1 MFDGP
6 SNRDVVH
13 HVARETADE
22 VPVEQ
27 LLEDPKV
34 KKKLDQGRMLIP
46 PAHLTKLRRAFG
58 PHGLKF
64 FLFYRKM
71 WEVRQGLHQEDDLVG
86 ELRAYMRK
94 LVQLTSPVDKKG
106 LSPNVV
112 NALAEH
118 RQEIFRF
125 IRAVQANPKRPIMW
139 GKLNKSLVPLLKL
152 VAADKGIYFKLVR
165 MGGSNSIEMW
175 FKLHKESAAKEK
187 LMKMKDEDPESYEL
201 MLEKKKTLAQIDNGI
216 KREIMEKG
224 HKFKTVPLMGRFPLV
239 GINPDTREETVYDRD
254 GEKLSIPDYIEKRKR
269 YLETQKKL
277 QRDPKRVNISLNKLR
292 KVDDE
297 TIDASDSAVEHVS
310 LTDDKAKRTK
320 LTRYFP
326 VKRVTVPIMDDE
338 GVVSETEMQVVSS
351 GRYKGCFLD
360 DMINDQGRLI
370 EGTAYTYNPR
380 RGEGHPVPERID
392 PSDREPYCTVATIVK
407 KATRRGKRVK
417 LKKRKLML
425 KINGDRANKDIRNA
439 LKKLCC
445 AGSTKSFSP
454 AAKCVPSMEWHGI
467 KGSKGVS
474 VYFDP
479 KDFGLVLDMIDGMS
493 LSEAATKEIKQYYAE
508 LSEAEEA
515 TRKVRE
521 TVEVVGPDGETKR
534 VQVHQAYTAAKLS
547 TTHGDE
553 DFTFIESFNRHGEE
567 KDFELLIKQQEALAW
582 LDTNGGSGVCAL
594 ETGVG
599 KTLTAIGGMVKAVR
613 DGWLEEGASYTRPD
627 GKEIKTNGRFL
638 YVCPPSLVGNM
649 PKEIEAFIKGK
660 GGGLIGRVDCLPY
673 KNFSGAS
680 RTGRIPAALV
690 KQHPDYW
697 GPLKEIEK
705 EENPSPRRKRQA
717 KKNDKKY
724 WDPAQYIQIYFDE
737 AHELKN
743 PNSQRSQAA
752 LKLWHPRKVCLTA
765 SPMEKNPMEAYV
777 LAAVSNNTPLYGR
790 WDEEAIENRKTMKRF
805 KARFCNSVGGRIVG
819 VTRDQN
825 SLRDMKTWVKRNVF
839 FADKTKVDEYHLPDP
854 IVETRVAEME
864 PEVEKA
870 YRAVT
875 SQMATVMEAAA
886 IKFGERRKQDSYRDK
901 KAEDLF
907 GLRMRPYINL
917 LNTLSNRPADAMK
930 DLADIA
936 AGNIP
941 EKYEYSQRFQPK
953 WGKYPRGIKKIGQD
967 LLAALGGPQEIE
979 ALAESIGNPK
989 LDSCEQ
995 LLTSKIESIEGS
1007 RALVFC
1013 DDKKL
1018 AADTVIRLSSRIGG
1032 LHALGLK
1039 NEIQLWSG
1047 GKPVTTW
1054 EVPFEDGDLELLF
1067 GPRAQEFADAAG
1079 GKAVF
1084 SLPFKKKKYRKYP
1097 NLPPK
1102 TKLQRAQGLN
1112 KNYPADQW
1120 QQFVL
1125 KEIIKGNPEI
1135 HTCTLIG
1142 KEYSHGHNL
1151 QTFNTVVHLDR
1162 NHWNSEAM
1170 KQRTARAY
1178 RQGQRNS
1185 VQEVTIDST
1194 YAQTG
1199 SGEEAASDMTL
1210 DKIRQLYQD
1219 MDKDIFDDIIKASQ
1233 DLDLTE
1239 EDGSV
1244 LKRDASNWRLDE
1256 KVLELQTSP
1265 YARRSR
1271 PPGVTHGDDE

>member
-1 MFDGP
+1 
-6 SNRDVVH
+6 
-13 HVARETADE
+13 
-22 VPVEQ
+22 
-27 LLEDPKV
+27 
-34 KKKLDQGRMLIP
+34 
-46 PAHLTKLRRAFG
+46 
-58 PHGLKF
+58 
-64 FLFYRKM
+64 M
-71 WEVRQGLHQEDDLVG
+71 W
-86 ELRAYMRK
+86 
-94 LVQLTSPVDKKG
+94 S
-106 LSPNVV
+106 
-112 NALAEH
+112 
-118 RQEIFRF
+118 
-125 IRAVQANPKRPIMW
+125 
-139 GKLNKSLVPLLKL
+139 KLNNSLVPLMRL
-152 VAADKGIYFKLVR
+152 VAADKGVYFKLVR
-165 MGGSNSIEMW
+165 MGGTNSIERWM
-175 FKLHKESAAKEK
+175 KLHKESASAERLERIKN
-187 LMKMKDEDPESYEL
+187 EDPESYEL
-201 MLEKKKTLAQIDNGI
+201 MVEKKKTLVQIDNGL

-224 HKFKTVPLMGRFPLV
+224 HKFKTIPLMGRFPLV
-239 GINPDTREETVYDRD
+239 GIDPDTGEETVHDRD
-254 GEKLSIPDYIEKRKR
+254 GEKLSVPDYIEKRKT
-269 YLETQKKL
+269 YLDQQKKL
-277 QRDPKRVNISLNKLR
+277 QRDPKRVNISLKKLR

-297 TIDASDSAVEHVS
+297 MIDAVNSEVEHVA

-320 LTRYFP
+320 LTRYYP
-326 VKRVTVPIMDDE
+326 VKKMLVRVADDE
-338 GVVSETEMQVVSS
+338 GVVSESFMQVVSS

-370 EGTAYTYNPR
+370 EGTAYSYNPR
-380 RGEGHPVPERID
+380 KGEGETVPERID
-392 PSDREPYCTVATIVK
+392 PSDREPYCTVSHLSKRV
-407 KATRRGKRVK
+407 TRRGKRK
-417 LKKRKLML
+417 TIKTKKMML
-425 KINGDRANKDIRNA
+425 KISGDRSNKDIRNA

-454 AAKCVPSMEWHGI
+454 SARCLPSMEWHGI
-467 KGSKGVS
+467 EGSKGVS

-479 KDFGLVLDMIDGMS
+479 KDFGLIRDMIDGMS
-493 LSEAATKEIKQYYAE
+493 LSAAANKEVKKYYEE
-508 LSEAEEA
+508 LSQAEEA
-515 TRKVRE
+515 SRRVQE
-521 TVEVVGPDGETKR
+521 TVEVEGPDGEMKR
-534 VQVHQAYTAAKLS
+534 EQVFKAYTAAKLS
-547 TTHGDE
+547 TTHGEE
-553 DFTFIESFNRHGEE
+553 DFTFIESFTRHGEE

-613 DGWLEEGASYTRPD
+613 DGWLDDDASYTHPD
-627 GKEIKTNGRFL
+627 GHEVKTNGRFL

-673 KNFSGAS
+673 SNFSGAS
-680 RTGRIPAALV
+680 RTGKIPAALV

-697 GPLKEIEK
+697 GPLKDVEK
-705 EENPSPRRKRQA
+705 KENPRG
-717 KKNDKKY
+717 KKKAVKGDKKY
-724 WDPAQYIQIYFDE
+724 WDPAEYIQIYFDE

-743 PNSQRSQAA
+743 PESQRSQAA

-777 LAAVSNNTPLYGR
+777 LAAVSNNTPLFNERGKKTN
-790 WDEEAIENRKTMKRF
+790 EEVIENRKTMRRF
-805 KARFCNSVGGRIVG
+805 KARFCNIVGGRIVG

-870 YRAVT
+870 YRAIA
-875 SQMATVMEAAA
+875 SQMTVVLEAASV
-886 IKFGERRKQDSYRDK
+886 KFGERRKQDSYRDK
-901 KAEDLF
+901 RAEDIF

-930 DLADIA
+930 DLSDIA
-936 AGNIP
+936 SGNIP
-941 EKYEYSQRFQPK
+941 EKYEYSKRFQK
-953 WGKYPRGIKKIGQD
+953 NWGRYPRGIKKIGED
-967 LLAALGGPQEIE
+967 LLAALGGPEEIE

-995 LLTSKIESIEGS
+995 LLVSKVEAVEGS

-1018 AADTVIRLSSRIGG
+1018 AADSVIRLSTKMGG
-1032 LHALGLK
+1032 IHVLGLK
-1039 NEIQLWSG
+1039 NEIQFWSEG
-1047 GKPVTTW
+1047 SPMSSWTI
-1054 EVPFEDGDLELLF
+1054 PFDEGDLELLF
-1067 GPRAQEFADAAG
+1067 GPRAQEFSREAG
-1079 GKAVF
+1079 NKAVF
-1084 SLPFKKKKYRKYP
+1084 SVPFSKKKYRKYP

-1102 TKLQRAQGLN
+1102 TNLQRAEGLN

-1125 KEIIKGNPEI
+1125 EKIVKHNPEI
-1135 HTCTLIG
+1135 KTCTLLG
-1142 KEYSHGHNL
+1142 KEYAHGHNL

-1178 RQGQRNS
+1178 RQGQRNA

-1199 SGEEAASDMTL
+1199 TGEEAAQDVTL

-1233 DLDLTE
+1233 DLDLTA

-1244 LKRDASNWRLDE
+1244 LKRESSNWRLE
-1256 KVLELQTSP
+1256 EQVVALQASP